1 MNTKNL
7 SSGNHDYV
15 CSADNANETQNIPL
29 VQHRRT
35 QIANKLGELI
45 VSWPVS

>member
-7 SSGNHDYV
+7 SSGNHDYI

-29 VQHRRT
+29 LKNRRI
-35 QIANKLGELI
+35 QIAKPG
-45 VSWPVS
+45 SGS